1 MFFDFLTFILGKIMF
16 FTGSIFNGSSFPK
29 PLDRETEKEYVT
41 KMLSG
46 DQTAKEKLISHNMR
60 LVAHVVK
67 KYSGAYD
74 NDDLISVGSIGLIKA
89 INTFDY
95 TKGTCLATY
104 TARCIENEILMLLRA
119 NKKYKNEVSLNESVG
134 ADKDGNELT
143 LMDVLCEREDT
154 VFNSATKSIESE
166 KLLEFLKKVLDK
178 REFKVMCLRYGL
190 KGGKAYAQRE
200 VACFLR
206 ISRSY
211 ISRIE
216 KRAIEKLKDAV
227 KKEHFYC

>member
-1 MFFDFLTFILGKIMF
+1 MLFDFLSFIIGKLVF
-16 FTGSIFNGSSFPK
+16 FTGSILNGSSFPK
-29 PLDRETEKEYVT
+29 PLSKEEETNCINE
-41 KMLSG
+41 MLAGSSE
-46 DQTAKEKLISHNMR
+46 AREKLIKHNMR

-67 KYSGAYD
+67 KYSGSYET
-74 NDDLISVGSIGLIKA
+74 DDLISVGSIGLIKA
-89 INTFDY
+89 INTYDFS
-95 TKGTCLATY
+95 KGTQLATY

-119 NKKYKNEVSLNESVG
+119 NKKHKNDVSLSEPVG

-143 LMDVLCEREDT
+143 LMDVLCEKEDS
-154 VFNSATKSIESE
+154 VFKSVDRSIENE
-166 KLLEFLKKVLDK
+166 KLIQFLKKVLDK
-178 REFKVMCLRYGL
+178 REYKVMCLRYGL

-216 KRAIEKLKDAV
+216 KRAIEKLKEAV